1 MVIYEKREKVISYKN
16 MKTIK
21 NETKLQREA
30 GTDKVFSWLTSEQR
44 KRCDILYSICDIL
57 YSMDLPNRLI
67 TIMNSFCSD
76 VCFNSLVFK
85 MG

>member
-1 MVIYEKREKVISYKN
+1 MVIYEKRKKVISYKN

-30 GTDKVFSWLTSEQR
+30 GTDKVLSCLTSEQR
-44 KRCDILYSICDIL
+44 KRCDILYSMDI
-57 YSMDLPNRLI
+57 PNRLI
-67 TIMNSFCSD
+67 KIMNSLCSD

-85 MG
+85 MGQP